1 MKKLF
6 AVMLIPFFLTSLSA
20 VSTEK
25 DVDLSNAAKYQLTAS
40 VVASQLTLILCHQ
53 TLSLLKLARC
63 IKIVI

>member
-25 DVDLSNAAKYQLTAS
+25 DVDLSNAAKYQM
-40 VVASQLTLILCHQ
+40 Q
-53 TLSLLKLARC
+53 
-63 IKIVI
+63 